1 VLTPDFK
8 KYISKI
14 IELQKTKLA
23 QNTVPVSGK
32 VFDEKELEYA
42 IESILDCHWTE

>member
-1 VLTPDFK
+1 MLTPDFK
-8 KYISKI
+8 EYISKI
-14 IELQKTKLA
+14 VQLQKAKISSDS
-23 QNTVPVSGK
+23 VPVSGK